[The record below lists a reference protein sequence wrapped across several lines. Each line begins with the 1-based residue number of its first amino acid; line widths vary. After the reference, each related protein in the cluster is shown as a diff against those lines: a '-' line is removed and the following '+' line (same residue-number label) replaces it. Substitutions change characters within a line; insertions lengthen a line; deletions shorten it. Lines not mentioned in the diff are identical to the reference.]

1 MSKGP
6 HRPASRCHKPQLML
20 VMLGPGAHYDGIWV
34 VWEGFSPF
42 FASLHHFP
50 AMPENHAGRWGGLG
64 GVGIGGR
71 VHGGG
76 ARGGGWLCGHKP
88 LAQTL

>member
-6 HRPASRCHKPQLML
+6 PRPASRCHKPQLML

-42 FASLHHFP
+42 FCKSLHHFP
-50 AMPENHAGRWGGLG
+50 AIPKTTWGGGLG
-64 GVGIGGR
+64 GGSGLGVGCMGVGLG
-71 VHGGG
+71 VGVGSVATNH
-76 ARGGGWLCGHKP
+76 
-88 LAQTL
+88 